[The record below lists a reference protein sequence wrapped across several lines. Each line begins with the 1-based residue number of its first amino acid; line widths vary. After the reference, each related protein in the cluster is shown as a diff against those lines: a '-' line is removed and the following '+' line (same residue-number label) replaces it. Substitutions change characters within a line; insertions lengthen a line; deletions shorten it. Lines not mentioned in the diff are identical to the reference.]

1 MSHTR
6 LRHLLTW
13 TAASMLALP
22 LAGCPASDAIKPTAA
37 RSMDIT
43 FYDFSSDIRWNDF
56 DAAYDYVDPKTK
68 AEHPLTAL
76 ESARFKQ
83 IEVSGYDVISS
94 LVGDGIV
101 DQQVK
106 LQIIN
111 RNTQVPRTII
121 YHEHWRWDAT
131 IKKWWLTTGLPD
143 ITPQE

>member
-1 MSHTR
+1 
-6 LRHLLTW
+6 
-13 TAASMLALP
+13 
-22 LAGCPASDAIKPTAA
+22 
-37 RSMDIT
+37 MDIT
-43 FYDFSSDIRWNDF
+43 FYDFSSDIRWGDF

-76 ESARFKQ
+76 ESSRFKQ

-94 LVGDGIV
+94 VTGNGIV

-111 RNTQVPRTII
+111 RNTQIPRTIV
-121 YHEHWRWDAT
+121 YHEHWRWDST

-143 ITPQE
+143 ITPQD